1 MLVLVEGVDGTG
13 KTTLVRELFE
23 RGFCCK
29 RVFRND
35 NCEAAK
41 FYKYAHQDGLV
52 ILDRSFISDLVYRMV
67 DKLPMEDQDLEQ
79 IGKILN
85 GNVLIIHCVNP
96 YHYEDAMERGEDN
109 VVDREL
115 SNRIDNLYFTF
126 MTMFAKFTNARI
138 KQYNYHNCSVDD
150 IIKTIKEVYYE
161 QEKYTSSNVN

>member
-35 NCEAAK
+35 NHEAAK
-41 FYKYAHQDGLV
+41 FYNYAHHDGLV
-52 ILDRSFISDLVYRMV
+52 VLDRSFITDLVYRMV
-67 DKLPMEDQDLEQ
+67 DELPMEDQDLEQ

-85 GNVLIIHCVNP
+85 GDVLIIHCVNP

-109 VVDREL
+109 IVDREL
-115 SNRIDNLYFTF
+115 SNRIHDLYRTF
-126 MTMFAKFTNARI
+126 MIMFVKFTKARI
-138 KQYNYHNCSVDD
+138 VLYDYHTTSVDN
-150 IIKTIKEVYYE
+150 IVNEIKEVYNERE
-161 QEKYTSSNVN
+161 QCGKRNDD

>member
-52 ILDRSFISDLVYRMV
+52 ILDRSFITDLVYRMV
-67 DKLPMEDQDLEQ
+67 DELPMEDQDLEQ

-96 YHYEDAMERGEDN
+96 FHYDEAMARGEDN
-109 VVDREL
+109 ITDKGLAE
-115 SNRIDNLYFTF
+115 RINDLYFTF
-126 MTMFAKFTNARI
+126 MTMFAKFTKARI
-138 KQYNYHNCSVDD
+138 TQYNYHNCSVDD

-161 QEKYTSSNVN
+161 QERCTSSNVN

>member
-35 NCEAAK
+35 NFEAAK
-41 FYKYAHQDGLV
+41 FYNYAYHDGLV

-67 DKLPMEDQDLEQ
+67 DELPMEDQDLAS
-79 IGKILN
+79 IGNILS

-96 YHYEDAMERGEDN
+96 RHYDEAMARGEDN
-109 VVDREL
+109 ITDRGLAE
-115 SNRIDNLYFTF
+115 RINDLYFTF
-126 MTMFAKFTNARI
+126 MTMFSKFTNARI
-138 KQYNYHNCSVDD
+138 VQYDYHTTSVDN
-150 IIKTIKEVYYE
+150 IVNEIKEVYNE
-161 QEKYTSSNVN
+161 FKEKDYPAVK

>member
-35 NCEAAK
+35 NFEAAK
-41 FYKYAHQDGLV
+41 FYNYAYHDGLV

-67 DKLPMEDQDLEQ
+67 DELPKEDQDLAS
-79 IGKILN
+79 IGNILS

-96 YHYEDAMERGEDN
+96 HHYDEAMARGEDN
-109 VVDREL
+109 ITDRGL
-115 SNRIDNLYFTF
+115 ADRINDLYFTF

-138 KQYNYHNCSVDD
+138 VQYDYHTTSVDN
-150 IIKTIKEVYYE
+150 IVNEIKEVYNE
-161 QEKYTSSNVN
+161 FKEKDYPAVK